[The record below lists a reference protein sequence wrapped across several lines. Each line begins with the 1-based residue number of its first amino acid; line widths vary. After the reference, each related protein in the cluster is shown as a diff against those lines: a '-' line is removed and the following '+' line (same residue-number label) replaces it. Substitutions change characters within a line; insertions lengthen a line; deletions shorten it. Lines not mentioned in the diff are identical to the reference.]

1 MLQEDL
7 NFLQVVSIV
16 TSRLGC
22 TIDSVDIDGRCVSIT
37 CPGGK
42 EQESKCAMAIG
53 DIIEGKRDSANIW
66 ALS

>member
-1 MLQEDL
+1 MFQEDL

-22 TIDSVDIDGRCVSIT
+22 SIDSIDIEGRTALIT
-37 CPGGK
+37 CPGGTDQEMECASAI
-42 EQESKCAMAIG
+42 EQIMERRPNATG
-53 DIIEGKRDSANIW
+53 IW

>member
-1 MLQEDL
+1 MVQEDL

-22 TIDSVDIDGRCVSIT
+22 AIDSVDIEGRCVSIM

-42 EQESKCAMAIG
+42 EQEMECATAIG